1 MTQLVNCLF
10 SLFLL
15 LLVVSC
21 TTVETVS
28 PPQQINVDIYN
39 EQLKDLKKSTQ
50 FLEEEIAYLKN
61 ELSLIKEK
69 FTETTVNYILT
80 DSERLAYQESFELI
94 RQGDYEAAQIAFSNY
109 IKSYQGSA
117 FIDDAKFWLAES
129 FYAQGNYIK
138 ALEIFENIQSQHPK
152 SEKIMESILKSG
164 FCYYELRNFEKALT
178 IFKQIITDYPNS
190 SVSRLATE
198 KLNTI
203 GL

>member
-109 IKSYQGSA
+109 INSYEGSA

-129 FYAQGNYIK
+129 FYAQGNYINC
-138 ALEIFENIQSQHPK
+138 LLYTSP
-152 SEKIMESILKSG
+152 SP
-164 FCYYELRNFEKALT
+164 R
-178 IFKQIITDYPNS
+178 D
-190 SVSRLATE
+190 
-198 KLNTI
+198 
-203 GL
+203 